1 MQTYYS
7 FTNFFN
13 NVCLAHPNITTFTM
27 GDLYNVDMA
36 KQTLFPLAH
45 LIVNNTNIDLGIMT
59 YNVTLMVMDRVVD
72 ITDTSYGHYN
82 YLVKNY
88 KDVTNIAD
96 VHNTSLATI
105 NDIASYIYRNPDAY
119 SYTIAG
125 SSLATPF
132 EERFNNLLAGWAI
145 DLNVSVGNV
154 NPMCAI
160 SLSDNKANGG
170 DDVC

>member
-45 LIVNNTNIDLGIMT
+45 LIVNNTSIDLGVMT
-59 YNVTLMVMDRVVD
+59 YNISLLVMDRVVD
-72 ITDTSYGHYN
+72 ITDNSYGHYN

-88 KDVTNIAD
+88 KDVNNLID
-96 VHNTSLATI
+96 VHNTSLSTI

-119 SYTIAG
+119 SYTITGA
-125 SSLATPF
+125 SLATPF
-132 EERFNNLLAGWAI
+132 EERFDNLLAGFAI
-145 DLNVSVGNV
+145 DMNISVGNV

-160 SLSDNKANGG
+160 SLSDTKANGG

>member
-13 NVCLAHPNITTFTM
+13 SVCLAHPNITTFTM
-27 GDLYNVDMA
+27 GDIYNVDMA

-45 LIVNNTNIDLGIMT
+45 LIVNNTNIASGLMQ

-72 ITDTSYGHYN
+72 VTDSSFGHYN
-82 YLVKNY
+82 YLLKNY
-88 KDVTNIAD
+88 KDVTNLID
-96 VHNTSLATI
+96 VHNTSLSTL
-105 NDIASYIYRNPDAY
+105 NDIVSYIYRNPDAY
-119 SYTIAG
+119 QYNVIG
-125 SSLATPF
+125 DSLATPF

-145 DLNVSVGNV
+145 DMNISVGNT

-160 SLSDNKANGG
+160 SLNTNLANGG

>member
-45 LIVNNTNIDLGIMT
+45 LIVNNTTIASGLFQ
-59 YNVTLMVMDRVVD
+59 YNVTLLVMDRVVD
-72 ITDTSYGHYN
+72 VTDNSYGHYN
-82 YLVKNY
+82 YLLKNY
-88 KDVTNIAD
+88 KDVTNLID
-96 VHNTSLATI
+96 VHNTSLSTL
-105 NDIASYIYRNPDAY
+105 NDITSYIYRNPQ
-119 SYTIAG
+119 SYQYNVIG
-125 SSLATPF
+125 DSLATPF
-132 EERFNNLLAGWAI
+132 EERFDNLLAGWAI
-145 DLNVSVGNV
+145 DLNISVGNV

-160 SLSDNKANGG
+160 EISDNQANGG
-170 DDVC
+170 DNVC